1 MIPLILLLD
10 LLLNESLHL
19 DDLLAFGLPVH
30 LDILDLVVQHQQLL
44 VLGLVLLVRLL
55 LQRVRLDLHELADAL
70 AHQVFRVQL
79 LLQHT
84 DLLLQVLL
92 LLVEDARL
100 AADLAAGL
108 TVAVLDLEVLV
119 RLSLVHLLLQLDNL
133 LVVLVGFLSVLVL
146 SLLKVIIEALD
157 LEVEVFLL
165 VAEAVKLALLTQI
178 ILDVL
183 TELAKG

>member
-1 MIPLILLLD
+1 
-10 LLLNESLHL
+10 
-19 DDLLAFGLPVH
+19 
-30 LDILDLVVQHQQLL
+30 
-44 VLGLVLLVRLL
+44 VLL
-55 LQRVRLDLHELADAL
+55 
-70 AHQVFRVQL
+70 F
-79 LLQHT
+79 
-84 DLLLQVLL
+84 
-92 LLVEDARL
+92 LVEDARL

-119 RLSLVHLLLQLDNL
+119 RLSLVHLLLQVDNL

-183 TELAKG
+183 TELAIG